1 MMIQL
6 LERVVAKEDI
16 EKAASNEEIEQKHN
30 TTCSNE
36 NFDECLFST
45 LIQDMK
51 DKTTE
56 NCTAP
61 FITGYHNGNP
71 TTFLMIK
78 CYAFNNLHVVL
89 ANLLIL
95 LQDQSERKFVP
106 TMTMSTQ
113 RSGLDIIG
121 LLTSK
126 RIAILLV
133 AQFLQFWER
142 KTISIIQRKNKA
154 MLAWIC
160 TFLQELLFQ
169 KSIIFTH
176 FLHSFQRLE
185 VMSA

>member
-1 MMIQL
+1 MKMKIRHDTSFLLFRHIDAKIYFHGPHQYSDTSGRMGYKLYRGETMQSQIRIRDIQL

-78 CYAFNNLHVVL
+78 C
-89 ANLLIL
+89 
-95 LQDQSERKFVP
+95 
-106 TMTMSTQ
+106 
-113 RSGLDIIG
+113 
-121 LLTSK
+121 
-126 RIAILLV
+126 
-133 AQFLQFWER
+133 
-142 KTISIIQRKNKA
+142 
-154 MLAWIC
+154 
-160 TFLQELLFQ
+160 
-169 KSIIFTH
+169 
-176 FLHSFQRLE
+176 
-185 VMSA
+185 